1 MPIPLEISYFSK
13 FTYENFEL
21 LLTKMRISNLTE
33 KSCFHHCLQINNLGG
48 NGTALTSACS
58 PPATSTSAV
67 TRQIK
72 VSTLFFIEIYFR
84 AKLQMLLMTFVI
96 LPLLR
101 NKTLLFY
108 YLVAKLFC
116 LINCFPNKAFYQLLY
131 TAAFRREH
139 KPIR

>member
-1 MPIPLEISYFSK
+1 
-13 FTYENFEL
+13 
-21 LLTKMRISNLTE
+21 
-33 KSCFHHCLQINNLGG
+33 
-48 NGTALTSACS
+48 
-58 PPATSTSAV
+58 
-67 TRQIK
+67 
-72 VSTLFFIEIYFR
+72 
-84 AKLQMLLMTFVI
+84 MLLMTFVI

-116 LINCFPNKAFYQLLY
+116 LINCFPNKAIYQLLY